1 MSETKENK
9 MFSFAWPWLLPLL
22 FVPFLIRLLPAVKKQ
37 ESTALFLPTFDFIGT
52 PTETKIQ
59 RGFPWFAFLI
69 WVSLVVA
76 VARPQWLGQPITI
89 PQEGRELMLAVDLS
103 GSMQYEDMMIGDHRV
118 NRLVML
124 KYVLNDF
131 IDRRVGDRLGLILF
145 ADTAYVQTPL
155 TYDRKTVRQML
166 DEATLGLVG
175 EKTAIGD
182 ALGLAAKRFNEK
194 KDSNRILIL
203 LTDGQNTAGN
213 IQPKEALEIAVA
225 AGVKVY
231 TIGVGADEMFVRSF
245 FGNRKVNPSADL
257 DEALLTDIATQT
269 GGKYFRA
276 RDTQSLQQIYQI
288 LDELEPIEDSP
299 IQLRPMQSLFFWPL
313 SLALLLS
320 VFAILFPLIQR
331 VFESSGL
338 QQKLT
343 SPRRRS

>member
-1 MSETKENK
+1 
-9 MFSFAWPWLLPLL
+9 MFSFAWPWLLTLL
-22 FVPFLIRLLPAVKKQ
+22 IAPFIIRLLPAVKKQ

-52 PTETKIQ
+52 PSQSEIK

-69 WVSLVVA
+69 WIALVLA
-76 VARPQWLGQPITI
+76 AARPQWLGEPVTI

-103 GSMQYEDMMIGDHRV
+103 GSMQYEDMMIGNQKV

-131 IDRRVGDRLGLILF
+131 IERRVGDRLGLILF

-166 DEATLGLVG
+166 DEAVLGLVG

-182 ALGLAAKRFNEK
+182 ALGLAAKRFNDK

-213 IQPKEALEIAVA
+213 IQPQEALEIAVA

-231 TIGVGADEMFVRSF
+231 TIGVGADEMLVRSF

-257 DEALLTDIATQT
+257 DEALLSDIAKQT
-269 GGKYFRA
+269 GGQYFRA
-276 RDTQSLQQIYQI
+276 RDTQGLQQIYEI
-288 LDELEPIEDSP
+288 LDELEPIEDDP
-299 IQLRPMQSLFFWPL
+299 IQLRPMQSLFFYPL
-313 SLALLLS
+313 SVALFLS
-320 VFAILFPLIQR
+320 VLAVYFPLIQR
-331 VFESSGL
+331 TLKWSNLRNKFTPSN
-338 QQKLT
+338 QK
-343 SPRRRS
+343 S